1 MRVPPNIAPP
11 ISSFCPK
18 LPAVAVG
25 EAGCWIYVLD
35 CRNAFRAF
43 ASVLIGVAVR
53 EVKKVAAGLE
63 WWNARIGVD
72 LNADF
77 ETQPTVEASLK
88 GWRIANAILNDCGD
102 SQSTLRTIKMMML
115 MAN

>member
-1 MRVPPNIAPP
+1 
-11 ISSFCPK
+11 
-18 LPAVAVG
+18 
-25 EAGCWIYVLD
+25 
-35 CRNAFRAF
+35 
-43 ASVLIGVAVR
+43 
-53 EVKKVAAGLE
+53 
-63 WWNARIGVD
+63 VD

-77 ETQPTVEASLK
+77 ETQPTVEASMK